1 MFRSTFGHARTTHED
16 STSWQLFHM
25 AMDLDAGTQLFEIG
39 SRGGID
45 DWHETIYCLRHNK
58 QYIPF
63 SVREKSEV
71 GWKPLSDFN
80 MRSYRYLHPDSG
92 IRVVDVEVRHVGV
105 CPDSVKMGPRSHVW
119 LMDVLDGMHTDISFA
134 TDADRASVFRNIQE
148 ALPVLCFDA
157 YKGYAR
163 PEPRICRRV
172 EPVGQEWLLAADTSG
187 AAEEASVMLKAP
199 SSEPLT
205 PNEVLDRLEARM
217 KSSALPIEEIL
228 ADVLDVERGALFFG
242 NLFAET
248 LVNNVRFWDLLRIS
262 YSEHYAG
269 YYDCFDRF
277 LLRIVGLIQARLYSR
292 LVHERYSRFPGA

>member
-1 MFRSTFGHARTTHED
+1 MFRSTFGHARVTHED

-25 AMDLDAGTQLFEIG
+25 AVDLATGTQLFEIG

-45 DWHETIYCLRHNK
+45 DWHETIYCLRHNN

-63 SVREKSEV
+63 SVREKAEV

-80 MRSYRYLHPDSG
+80 MRSYRHLHPDSG

-105 CPDSVKMGPRSHVW
+105 SPHSVKMGSRSHVW
-119 LMDVLDGMHTDISFA
+119 FMDVWDGIHTDIGFA
-134 TDADRASVFRNIQE
+134 TEADRASVFRNIQE

-163 PEPRICRRV
+163 PEPWICSSV
-172 EPVGQEWLLAADTSG
+172 GAVGQEWQLTADTSG
-187 AAEEASVMLKAP
+187 TIEGASVMLDAP

-205 PNEVLDRLEARM
+205 PNEVLDKLETRM
-217 KSSALPIEEIL
+217 KSGALRIEEIL

-277 LLRIVGLIQARLYSR
+277 LLRIVGLIQARLGSR
-292 LVHERYSRFPGA
+292 LVHERYSRFRGA